1 MEVVADE
8 SDPDGRVRLEDL
20 SIENK
25 DECVDE
31 CVGECVRRVSA
42 GEYR

>member
-1 MEVVADE
+1 
-8 SDPDGRVRLEDL
+8 LEDL

-31 CVGECVRRVSA
+31 CVGECTEGECVRGA
-42 GEYR
+42 LYRGRSRGWTNSHSVL